1 MILAPSILTVK
12 EEERNNILQEL
23 IDLGIIYLHL
33 DIMDGK
39 FVPNTTPG
47 VSLLKK
53 INKFDFVFDTHL
65 MVEDPINYIDK
76 FYKAGS
82 DIITFHYEAVDNVQQ
97 VINKILSL
105 NIKCGISI
113 KPNTDPKVLLPYLK
127 DLDQILIMSV
137 EPGFGGQKFME
148 NALEK
153 IKYLDKLR
161 NSNEEYHYLIEVD
174 GGINLSNVTKIREA
188 GANVVVMGTAF
199 INSTDK
205 ASLIKEVD
213 SLWELLS

>member
-174 GGINLSNVTKIREA
+174 GGINLSNVKKIREA

-199 INSTDK
+199 INSSDK

-213 SLWELLS
+213 SL

>member
-12 EEERNNILQEL
+12 EEERNSVLEEL

-47 VSLLKK
+47 VSMLKK

-113 KPNTDPKVLLPYLK
+113 KPNTSPEVLLPYLK
-127 DLDQILIMSV
+127 ELDQILVMSV
-137 EPGFGGQKFME
+137 EPGFGGQKFMD
-148 NALEK
+148 NALDK
-153 IKYLDKLR
+153 IKYLDNLR
-161 NSNEEYHYLIEVD
+161 NNNDEYHYLIEVD
-174 GGINLSNVTKIREA
+174 GGVNLSNVSKIREA
-188 GANVVVMGTAF
+188 GANVVVMGTAL
-199 INSTDK
+199 INSSDK
-205 ASLIKEVD
+205 ASVIKEVD
-213 SLWELLS
+213 NLWE

>member
-12 EEERNNILQEL
+12 EEERNSVLEEL
-23 IDLGIIYLHL
+23 VDLGIIYLHL

-39 FVPNTTPG
+39 FVPNTTEG
-47 VSLLKK
+47 VGMLKK
-53 INKFDFVFDTHL
+53 INKFNFVFDTHL

-127 DLDQILIMSV
+127 DLDQVLIMSV
-137 EPGFGGQKFME
+137 EPGFGGQKFMD
-148 NALEK
+148 NALDK
-153 IKYLDKLR
+153 IKYLDNLR
-161 NSNEEYHYLIEVD
+161 NNNDEYHYLIEVD
-174 GGINLSNVTKIREA
+174 GGVNLSNVSKIREA
-188 GANVVVMGTAF
+188 GANVVVMGTAL
-199 INSTDK
+199 INSSDK
-205 ASLIKEVD
+205 ASVIKEVD
-213 SLWELLS
+213 NL

>member
-12 EEERNNILQEL
+12 EEERNNTLQEL
-23 IDLGIIYLHL
+23 YDLGIVYLHL

-47 VSLLKK
+47 VGMLKK

-127 DLDQILIMSV
+127 DLDQVLIMSV
-137 EPGFGGQKFME
+137 EPGFGGQKFMD
-148 NALEK
+148 NALDK
-153 IKYLDKLR
+153 IKYLDNLR
-161 NSNEEYHYLIEVD
+161 NNNDEYHYLIEVD
-174 GGINLSNVTKIREA
+174 GGVNLSNVSKIREA
-188 GANVVVMGTAF
+188 GANVVVMGTAL
-199 INSTDK
+199 INSSDK
-205 ASLIKEVD
+205 ASVIKEVD
-213 SLWELLS
+213 NL

>member
-12 EEERNNILQEL
+12 EEERNSVLEEL
-23 IDLGIIYLHL
+23 IGLGIIYLHL

-47 VSLLKK
+47 VSMLKK

-113 KPNTDPKVLLPYLK
+113 KPNTNPKVLLPYLK
-127 DLDQILIMSV
+127 DLDQVLIMSV
-137 EPGFGGQKFME
+137 EPGFGGQKFMD
-148 NALEK
+148 NALDK
-153 IKYLDKLR
+153 IKYLDNLR
-161 NSNEEYHYLIEVD
+161 NNNDEYHYLIEVD
-174 GGINLSNVTKIREA
+174 GGVNLSNVSKIREA
-188 GANVVVMGTAF
+188 GANVVVMGTAL
-199 INSTDK
+199 INSSDK
-205 ASLIKEVD
+205 ASVIKEVD
-213 SLWELLS
+213 NL

>member
-188 GANVVVMGTAF
+188 GANVVVMGTAL

-213 SLWELLS
+213 SL

>member
-174 GGINLSNVTKIREA
+174 GGINLSNVAKIREA
-188 GANVVVMGTAF
+188 GANVVVMGTAL
-199 INSTDK
+199 INSSDK

-213 SLWELLS
+213 SL